1 VFIVHCAE
9 HSSDE
14 KLHEPGSTATWHI
27 SPPKEE
33 TQGWRHIRY
42 TALLVSFHRFSV
54 SEDITSVCYPDPH
67 FHYGADPDTDMGPVP
82 DPTPSFTNDR
92 KSGKI

>member
-1 VFIVHCAE
+1 M
-9 HSSDE
+9 
-14 KLHEPGSTATWHI
+14 
-27 SPPKEE
+27 
-33 TQGWRHIRY
+33 
-42 TALLVSFHRFSV
+42 SFHRFAV
-54 SEDITSVCYPDPH
+54 SEEITTSVGYPDPH